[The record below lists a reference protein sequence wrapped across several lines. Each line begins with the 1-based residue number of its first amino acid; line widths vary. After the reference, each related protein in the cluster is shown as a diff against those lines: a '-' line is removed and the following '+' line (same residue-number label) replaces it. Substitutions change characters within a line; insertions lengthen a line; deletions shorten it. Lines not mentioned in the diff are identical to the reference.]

1 MDEFAAFAVRSH
13 DNVGGRSEAALELA
27 PFVVEGP
34 LNPPFDAS
42 GADEQKAA
50 RGYAAIV
57 RFDEQFETRC
67 QAVVAVLVTWV
78 DDLQGGRASVNR
90 SDKVKGVHSGEL
102 PLERDSYRQ
111 GRARSLW
118 KVAGN
123 VRSQLQARC
132 MRER

>member
-1 MDEFAAFAVRSH
+1 MWGTGS
-13 DNVGGRSEAALELA
+13 
-27 PFVVEGP
+27 
-34 LNPPFDAS
+34 
-42 GADEQKAA
+42 A